1 MYVNERCS
9 NLVIDLLTIKCLV
22 IGGMEG
28 VKYAE
33 YELDLDP
40 GSLLFLYTDGVPEA
54 TNSQNELFGIERT
67 VNVLNENPER
77 MPEEVLKAVSDAVGE
92 FVAEAPQY
100 DDLTMLCIR
109 YNGLE
114 Q

>member
-1 MYVNERCS
+1 
-9 NLVIDLLTIKCLV
+9 
-22 IGGMEG
+22 
-28 VKYAE
+28 
-33 YELDLDP
+33 
-40 GSLLFLYTDGVPEA
+40 
-54 TNSQNELFGIERT
+54 LFGIERT

-92 FVAEAPQY
+92 FVAEAPQF